1 MMDGRDRGGV
11 GLGLDVQFSHVVI
24 AVTDMD
30 RSVAFYRDVLGMD
43 VVFDQVL
50 SGQPFD
56 GRAVGGLLGG
66 VSIELLALASG
77 RGADSA
83 GSGRS
88 SVGVQ
93 VISLSVP
100 DVDAAYLAVS
110 SFVGEPATKPFDVDG
125 VRMFF
130 LSDPDGTTIEF
141 VEFPGAARTPA
152 ELHRGLDG
160 TRS

>member
-1 MMDGRDRGGV
+1 MTHGP
-11 GLGLDVQFSHVVI
+11 GLDIRFSHVVI
-24 AVTDMD
+24 AVTNVD

-66 VSIELLALASG
+66 VSIELLHLDSG
-77 RGADSA
+77 QKRPAVGA
-83 GSGRS
+83 G

-93 VISLSVP
+93 LISLSVP
-100 DVDAAYLAVS
+100 DLDGAYQAVS
-110 SFVGEPATKPFDVDG
+110 AAVGAAANQPFDVDG

-130 LSDPDGTTIEF
+130 VTDPDGTVIEF

-152 ELHRGLDG
+152 ELHRGVEG
-160 TRS
+160 KP

>member
-1 MMDGRDRGGV
+1 MTDGQQRSVPGTD
-11 GLGLDVQFSHVVI
+11 LDVRFSHVVI

-43 VVFDQVL
+43 VVFDKTL

-66 VSIELLALASG
+66 VSVELLRLASG
-77 RGADSA
+77 RGDETSA
-83 GSGRS
+83 SVGT
-88 SVGVQ
+88 VGVQ

-100 DVDAAYLAVS
+100 NVDAAYQAVS
-110 SFVGEPATKPFDVDG
+110 KAVEPATKPFDVDG

-130 LSDPDGTTIEF
+130 VSDPDGATVEF

-152 ELHRGLDG
+152 EMHRGLDG
-160 TRS
+160 ARP